1 MEFRLVQGPV
11 LLVILV
17 VAFLFIIIAT
27 VKFKVHAFYVLI
39 VAAFGTGV
47 AAGIPATEVLKK
59 MIEGFG
65 NTMGYI
71 GIIIIAGTTIGVFLE
86 RSGAA
91 FQLAQFT
98 LRRIG
103 ENRVPLSVSIFGFT
117 VSIPIFCD
125 SGFVVLS
132 PLNRALA
139 ARAKISMS
147 VMAVV
152 LASALYTTHCL
163 VPPHPGPTAVVASF
177 NEVLGQDIMGRV
189 VVFGL
194 LAAIPGVITGYWW
207 ATRYAKKFFVQAR
220 PEIPYENLINSEK
233 KLPGF
238 VKSLLPI
245 LLPVILI
252 GLKSFALLPSAIE
265 FIGVPT
271 AAMLIGVVAALF
283 LVPRWN
289 AEILSDWLGDGVKAA
304 GIILAITAAGG
315 SFGTILRETGVGD
328 YLGQLLSQWKLG
340 LFIPFLIA
348 AAIKTAQGSS
358 TVAIITTAPLIA
370 SLLPSLGLDSEWGAV
385 FAVLAMGAGSMV
397 VSHANDSY
405 FWVVT
410 KFSELDTAISFKVYT
425 TATLLIGVVSMI
437 FIVLLYLLIT

>member
-1 MEFRLVQGPV
+1 MVQGPALLLI
-11 LLVILV
+11 LLVVFI
-17 VAFLFIIIAT
+17 FIIIST

-39 VAAFGTGV
+39 AAAFGTGI
-47 AAGIPATEVLKK
+47 AAGIPTTEVIKK

-65 NTMGYI
+65 NTMGQI
-71 GIIIIAGTTIGVFLE
+71 GIIIIAGTTIGVLLE

-91 FQLAQFT
+91 FQLANFT
-98 LRRIG
+98 LRTVG

-132 PLNRALA
+132 PLNKALA
-139 ARAKISMS
+139 AKAGISMS

-163 VPPHPGPTAVVASF
+163 VPPHPGPTAAVAAF
-177 NEVLGQDIMGRV
+177 DILLNYDLMGRV
-189 VVFGL
+189 VLIGL

-207 ATRYAKKFFVQAR
+207 ATRFAKKFFVEAK
-220 PEIPYENLINSEK
+220 PEIPFERLIQSGK
-233 KLPGF
+233 KLPGIIR
-238 VKSLLPI
+238 SILPI
-245 LLPVILI
+245 LLPVLLI
-252 GLKSFALLPSAIE
+252 GLKSFSLLPSVVE
-265 FIGVPT
+265 FLGVPT
-271 AAMLIGVVAALF
+271 VAMLIGVVTALF

-289 AEILSDWLGDGVKAA
+289 AEILSEWLGDGVKAA

-328 YLGQLLSQWKLG
+328 YLGQLLSHWNLG

-358 TVAIITTAPLIA
+358 TVAIITTAPLIN
-370 SLLPSLGLDSEWGAV
+370 SLLPSLGLNSEWGAV
-385 FAVLAMGAGSMV
+385 FAILAMGAGSMV
-397 VSHANDSY
+397 VSHANDSF

-410 KFSELDTAISFKVYT
+410 KFSDLDTAISFKVYT

-437 FIVLLYLLIT
+437 FIALLYLIIA